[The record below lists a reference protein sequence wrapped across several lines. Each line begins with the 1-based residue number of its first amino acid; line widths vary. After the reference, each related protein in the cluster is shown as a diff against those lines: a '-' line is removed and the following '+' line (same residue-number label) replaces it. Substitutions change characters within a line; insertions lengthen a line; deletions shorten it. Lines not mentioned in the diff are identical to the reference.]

1 MENKASRQEERRNMM
16 LTAPIAKIIPQ
27 MAIPTMVS
35 MLIMSMYNMADTYFV
50 SSLGI
55 EATGAVGINA
65 SLQSFIQMAGS
76 ALAIGANSYIARLL
90 GAKKDEQASRV
101 LSTAF
106 FSAILTGT
114 LMMIFGLIFMDP
126 LVRFLGAKDPLV
138 IKYGK
143 DYASWMLYA
152 APFMT
157 SAFVM
162 NQCLRAEGSATFSM
176 IGMVSGAFLNIFL
189 DPLFILVFG
198 WGVAGAALA
207 TAISKVVSF
216 IILISPYLRGH
227 TLLHISWKK
236 FGYTKD
242 ITQEISK
249 MGAPTF
255 FRSGLMTLAQVITN
269 NLASGFS
276 PAALAAISVVNRIM
290 MFITSAIMGLGQG
303 YQPVAGFNWGAK
315 RYDRVMQAFKF
326 SSITGVGGVSILAL
340 IAGIF
345 APQLIGVFTDNAETI
360 RIGVYS
366 LRLQCLVMPIQAWV
380 MVVNMTYAGLGKA
393 MGAAVLSLSRQGI
406 FFIPAVAILS
416 SVYGVMGLATAQAVA
431 DLLSLILGLP
441 LAIIVYRQLRNLIA
455 GLGDIDLVTA
465 EGRIGD

>member
-1 MENKASRQEERRNMM
+1 MDSKTSRQEQRRNMM
-16 LTAPIAKIIPQ
+16 LTTPIAKVIPK

-35 MLIMSMYNMADTYFV
+35 MLIMSIYNMADTYFV

-90 GAKKDEQASRV
+90 GANKDEQASRV

-106 FSAILTGT
+106 FSAIITGS
-114 LMMIFGLIFMDP
+114 LMMIFGLTFMDP

-143 DYASWMLYA
+143 DYASFMLYA

-157 SAFVM
+157 SSFVM

-176 IGMVSGAFLNIFL
+176 IGMVSGAILNIFL
-189 DPLFILVFG
+189 DPLFIFVFN
-198 WGVAGAALA
+198 WGVAGAAIA

-216 IILISPYLRGH
+216 LILLSPYWRGH

-242 ITQEISK
+242 IAQEISK

-255 FRSGLMTLAQVITN
+255 FRSGLMTLAQIITN

-290 MFITSAIMGLGQG
+290 MFITSAILGFGQG

-315 RYDRVMQAFKF
+315 RYDRVLEAFKF
-326 SSITGVGGVSILAL
+326 SSIVGVSGVSILAL
-340 IAGIF
+340 FAGIF
-345 APQLIGVFTDNAETI
+345 APNLIGVFTDNPETI
-360 RIGVYS
+360 RIGVYA
-366 LRLQCLVMPIQAWV
+366 LRLQCAVMPIQAWV

-393 MGAAVLSLSRQGI
+393 RGAAVLSLSRQGI

-416 SVYGVMGLATAQAVA
+416 KAYGVMGLATAQATA
-431 DLLSLILGLP
+431 DLLSLFLGLP
-441 LAIIVYRQLRNLIA
+441 LAIIVLRQLRDLNV
-455 GLGDIDLVTA
+455 GLSGGLDLQPQL
-465 EGRIGD
+465 DK